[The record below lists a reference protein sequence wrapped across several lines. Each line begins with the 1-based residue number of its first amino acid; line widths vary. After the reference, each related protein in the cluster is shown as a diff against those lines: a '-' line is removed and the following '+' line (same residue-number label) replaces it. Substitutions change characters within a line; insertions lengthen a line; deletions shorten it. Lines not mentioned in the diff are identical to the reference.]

1 MLKEFHTGKDVR
13 TATSFS
19 FERLYKTK
27 KKKTA
32 ENRPTQVSPRNR

>member
-13 TATSFS
+13 TATCLAFNGD
-19 FERLYKTK
+19 TK
-27 KKKTA
+27 LRKKTA